1 VLVYFAELCCLHA
14 DRTLLAMTHKHG
26 CVYYLR
32 ECEKCRIA
40 FIRSF
45 RPSRAKQ
52 EGALDYLQRYH
63 KVNRDELLKA
73 LKA

>member
-1 VLVYFAELCCLHA
+1 
-14 DRTLLAMTHKHG
+14 MTHKHG

-52 EGALDYLQRYH
+52 EAALDYLQRYH
-63 KVNRDELLKA
+63 KVNRGELLKA